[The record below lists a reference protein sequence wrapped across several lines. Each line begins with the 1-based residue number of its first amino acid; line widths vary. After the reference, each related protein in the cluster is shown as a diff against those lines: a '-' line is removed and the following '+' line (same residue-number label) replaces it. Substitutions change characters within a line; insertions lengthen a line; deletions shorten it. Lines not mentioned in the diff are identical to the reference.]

1 MKLSKFLNKKP
12 LYYKEID
19 HSFMPNIFN
28 AIKDKF
34 INKQIIHVVGTNGK
48 GSTGRFLAQLLR
60 LANKSVGHYTSPH
73 IFSFNERFYINDSIV
88 SDEDLQNAHERLWD
102 ILSDEIKEKISYFE
116 YATLLT
122 LPLFEKCDF
131 VILEAGMGAEYDATN
146 VFDKQLCLFTPIG
159 LDHVGMLGNNL
170 EEISRTKLISMAKNA
185 ILNDEMND
193 VSVKIAKDIALQKNS
208 NLFFARDLLN
218 ENDFNDIKKYIDKFN
233 LANFQYSNL
242 ALAFSATKFLK
253 IDVSLSNLKNLDLQ
267 GRMQRVA
274 ENIIVDVGHNEL
286 CAKKVLEN
294 ISSNDIV
301 LVYNSFLD
309 KDIKGVLKLFKGRV
323 KRVEILDYPSDREL
337 GGEKI
342 IQCLDE
348 LDIKWNKFNGV
359 KNDEKYLVFGSF
371 LLVEHFLR
379 NYFER

>member
-19 HSFMPNIFN
+19 HSFMPNVFN

-193 VSVKIAKDIALQKNS
+193 ISVKIAKDIALQKNS

-218 ENDFNDIKKYIDKFN
+218 ENDFNNIKKYIDKFN

>member
-19 HSFMPNIFN
+19 HSFMPNVFN

-233 LANFQYSNL
+233 LTNFQHSNL
-242 ALAFSATKFLK
+242 ALAFSAAKFLK

>member
-19 HSFMPNIFN
+19 HSFMPNVFN

-102 ILSDEIKEKISYFE
+102 ILNDEIKEKISYFE

-193 VSVKIAKDIALQKNS
+193 ISVKIAKDIALQKNS

-233 LANFQYSNL
+233 LANFQYFNL

-253 IDVSLSNLKNLDLQ
+253 IDVNLSNLKNLNLQ
-267 GRMQRVA
+267 GRMQRIA
-274 ENIIVDVGHNEL
+274 ENVIVDVGHNEL